1 MLVMSRKPEETIVID
16 GGRVVITVLEIHN
29 GVVRLGVEAP
39 KSVIIHRGEVQAR
52 IDSGQGK
59 EKMVEISR
67 VTTE

>member
-16 GGRVVITVLEIHN
+16 GGRIVITVLGIHN

-52 IDSGQGK
+52 IDSGQGS
-59 EKMVEISR
+59 EEMVEISR
-67 VTTE
+67 ITTE